1 MLSKF
6 VPNSPHLMKHLRKE
20 HFISDKL
27 YANER
32 LHAKHPAADLSDLPE
47 LFAELEILSGVLG
60 RDPGMLAHYLR
71 EKKDRK

>member
-32 LHAKHPAADLSDLPE
+32 LHAKHQDADLSDLPE

>member
-6 VPNSPHLMKHLRKE
+6 VPASPHLMKHLRKE

-32 LHAKHPAADLSDLPE
+32 LHAKHPDADLSGLPE
-47 LFAELEILSGVLG
+47 LAEELETLSGVMG
-60 RDPGMLAHYLR
+60 CDPGMLAHYLR
-71 EKKDRK
+71 EKKPRK

>member
-32 LHAKHPAADLSDLPE
+32 LHAKHPAADLSGLPE

>member
-32 LHAKHPAADLSDLPE
+32 LHAKHPDVDLSDLPE

-71 EKKDRK
+71 EKKSRK